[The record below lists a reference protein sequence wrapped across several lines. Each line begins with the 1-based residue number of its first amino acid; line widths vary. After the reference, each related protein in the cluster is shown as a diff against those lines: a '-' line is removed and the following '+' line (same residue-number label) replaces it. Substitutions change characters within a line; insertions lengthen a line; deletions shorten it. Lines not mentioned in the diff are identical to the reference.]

1 VASNANLLVALGL
14 ETAEELSRNSGFVF
28 GFAAGLLSNL
38 NWQVKGARLSGLAW
52 GFFSDVITSRHFRM
66 VSKVA
71 KTSTMN
77 PKDLIL
83 FSAAKSSSGCK
94 NIIGFIVFTPL

>member
-1 VASNANLLVALGL
+1 MAVRL
-14 ETAEELSRNSGFVF
+14 ETAERLPGNSDFIF
-28 GFAAGLLSNL
+28 GFPTGLLSNL
-38 NWQVKGARLSGLAW
+38 SWQVKGARLSVFFF
-52 GFFSDVITSRHFRM
+52 FFSDVITSRCFRM

-83 FSAAKSSSGCK
+83 FSATKSGGGYK
-94 NIIGFIVFTPL
+94 NIIGFIAFTPL